1 MSALQGRGF
10 PRNGGGAWPPEG
22 FDLQRFAGE
31 RTLPATQRRRQQAR
45 ERGQVARSGELA
57 GAAGFLAAAVALRV
71 LAPAP
76 ARAFALWA
84 KGLWGGLRPRGLG
97 AGAAGS
103 LLLTA
108 GHLGAALLLP
118 VAGLAAIV
126 AILAGVAQTGF
137 SFSAGGITPDFTRLD
152 PLRGLQRLFSRQAL
166 FELLKSA
173 LKWVAVAG
181 VAYGPS
187 RAMVE
192 RAVADGLG
200 AISAAGLLWR
210 TVETVLLRTGLV
222 LLVAGVADFAFQR
235 YTTDQSLRMTLQEVR
250 DETRVN
256 EGDPALR
263 ARRRRRARELARRR
277 MLGDV
282 RRADVV
288 LANPTHYAVALR
300 YAPEQMA
307 APVVVA
313 KGVDLL
319 ALRIRELAAVAG
331 VPVVENPPLARS
343 LYGGVAVGAAIPA
356 ALYQAVAEVLAFVW
370 RVRGRA

>member
-1 MSALQGRGF
+1 LSAR
-10 PRNGGGAWPPEG
+10 PGAGCPPG

-76 ARAFALWA
+76 ARTFALWA

-97 AGAAGS
+97 AGAAGA
-103 LLLTA
+103 LLLRA

-118 VAGLAAIV
+118 VAGLAALV
-126 AILAGVAQTGF
+126 AIVAGVAQTGF
-137 SFSAGGITPDFTRLD
+137 SFSTAGITPDFTRLD

-181 VAYGPS
+181 VAYGPC

-200 AISAAGLLWR
+200 AVAAAGLLWR

-235 YTTDQSLRMTLQEVR
+235 YTTDQSLLMTLQEVR

-313 KGVDLL
+313 KGVDHL
-319 ALRIRELAAVAG
+319 ALRIRALAAVAG
-331 VPVVENPPLARS
+331 VPVVENAPLARS